1 MKESKKD
8 LNYIAKVEVAIAEKY
23 GEETIKNPRSGW
35 TEEKEKEYL
44 AQIKKI
50 QNREDELSGKTEK
63 VRYKGFLV
71 AKKHIGKD
79 YERTC
84 PVCSVYSFESHDNVY
99 MSKYN
104 CCQLCYFKYVE
115 HREKYWDAAAGVSNY
130 RTRPWQRTRRTWR
143 RLRRTWHRLKN
154 ILVKTSIRQ
163 LIISEIRKLIK
174 WLNPIH

>member
-1 MKESKKD
+1 MTKESEKD
-8 LNYIAKVEVAIAEKY
+8 LNYIVKVEAAIAEKY

-50 QNREDELSGKTEK
+50 QNREDELSGKAEK
-63 VRYKGFLV
+63 VWYRGFLV
-71 AKKHIGKD
+71 AKKHIDKD
-79 YERTC
+79 YERVC
-84 PVCSVYSFESHDNVY
+84 PVCSAYSFESRDDVY

-104 CCQLCYFKYVE
+104 CCQGCYFKHIE
-115 HREKYWDAAAGVSNY
+115 HREKYWDAAAGTSSYYSLQNQI
-130 RTRPWQRTRRTWR
+130 RIRIRHRW
-143 RLRRTWHRLKN
+143 LRLKN